1 MHGEV
6 SDVAAEDA
14 DVMLAGDNRV
24 EQEAPPVHE
33 ADGGSNAYPNGP
45 QPSLMAAADEDD
57 LDDLDDLD
65 DMEFILD
72 EIENRIAPLA

>member
-1 MHGEV
+1 M
-6 SDVAAEDA
+6 AAEDA
-14 DVMLAGDNRV
+14 EVMHVGDNRE

-33 ADGGSNAYPNGP
+33 IDGGPNVHPNGL
-45 QPSLMAAADEDD
+45 QPSSMAAADE
-57 LDDLDDLD
+57 DDLDDLD